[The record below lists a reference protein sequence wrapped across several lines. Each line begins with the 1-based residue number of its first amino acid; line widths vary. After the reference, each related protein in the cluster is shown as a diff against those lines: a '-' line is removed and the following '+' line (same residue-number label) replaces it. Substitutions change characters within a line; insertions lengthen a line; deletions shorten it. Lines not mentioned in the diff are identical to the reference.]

1 MRVAIFSLLIAA
13 VGLLLTGCGQGGGK
27 SPQAFVFARGAD
39 AQKLDPADVDDGESV
54 NTMAQIFE
62 GLMAFKSGSLEVEPR
77 LAESVSISE
86 DGLRYTFKLRSG
98 VVFHDG
104 TPLNAE
110 TARFSFDRQ
119 MDPDHPA
126 HFPEA
131 SFQYWENLFADI
143 ERVETVDDM
152 TLRFHLS
159 SPNVGLLAT
168 FAAFPS
174 WLVSPGGFEKHG
186 DKMAFN
192 PVGTGPY
199 RFVDWRPNEAVIL
212 ERNPDYWREPA
223 AGFDRL
229 VLRSIPLNTSRLSEL
244 VAGNIH
250 GLDGIQPSELSDL
263 EKDPRFEIHRA
274 TGLNVGYL
282 AFCSLHER
290 MQDPDLRRAISRAI
304 DRQNLVNLALNGY
317 GKVAAY
323 PAPQGILGIPADDG
337 PIRYDPEAARKLVE
351 ANPHWLAEPIELAT
365 FGQPRMYF
373 PDPQRIASLIRS
385 DLEKVG
391 LPVEIVNR
399 EFKSHLHISRRGEAE
414 MVLLGWI
421 GDTADP
427 DNFLTTFFHSKS
439 ATMGSALNVS
449 FYRNPEMDAL
459 LEKGLTI
466 ADRKEREQLYG
477 KILGLWERDLPLIPL
492 VQGDQITVMDKR
504 VRGYVLAPSG
514 NHFFGPVYWSSPDSD
529 N

>member
-1 MRVAIFSLLIAA
+1 MRVALYGILFASLVFIF
-13 VGLLLTGCGQGGGK
+13 TGCGPK
-27 SPQAFVFARGAD
+27 PEAAPKAFVFARGAD

-54 NTMAQIFE
+54 NTMAQVFE
-62 GLMAFKSGSLEVEPR
+62 GLMAFRAGSLEVEPR
-77 LAESVSISE
+77 LAESYSISA

-104 TPLNAE
+104 TPLNAD
-110 TARFSFDRQ
+110 TARFTFDRQ

-131 SFQYWENLFADI
+131 SFQYWQNLFADI
-143 ERVETVDDM
+143 ERVETVDDR

-174 WLVSPGGFEKHG
+174 WLVSPGGFDKYG
-186 DKMAFN
+186 DKMAFH

-199 RFVDWRPNEAVIL
+199 RFIDWRPNEAVIL
-212 ERNPDYWREPA
+212 ERNPHYWREPA
-223 AGFDRL
+223 AGFERL

-250 GLDGIQPSELSDL
+250 GLDGIQPSELEDL
-263 EKDPRFEIHRA
+263 AEDPRFEIHKGA
-274 TGLNVGYL
+274 GLNVGYL
-282 AFCSLHER
+282 AFCELHER
-290 MQDPDLRRAISRAI
+290 MRDPDLRKAISMAI
-304 DRQNLVNLALNGY
+304 DRENLVDLALNGY
-317 GKVAAY
+317 GSVAEY
-323 PAPQGILGIPADDG
+323 PAPEGMLGVPDDAG
-337 PIRYDPEAARKLVE
+337 PIRYNPEAAKALVQ
-351 ANPHWLAEPIELAT
+351 ANPQWLEKPIELAT

-385 DLEKVG
+385 DLEKIG
-391 LPVEIVNR
+391 LKVEIVNR

-414 MVLLGWI
+414 MVLLGWV

-439 ATMGSALNVS
+439 AVVGSALNVS

-466 ADRKEREQLYG
+466 SDRSEREAVYG
-477 KILGLWERDLPLIPL
+477 RILDLWARDLPLIPL

-504 VRGYVLAPSG
+504 VRGYVLSPSG
-514 NHFFGPVYWSSPDSD
+514 NHYFGPAFWKAEAADE
-529 N
+529 